1 MRATIDELR
10 SLSSQI
16 DDFFDLGDTEAAET
30 MLKKALIDSADNSA
44 YHLFFLAEVA
54 GYRDR
59 DRKKQKEYLLQA
71 YRQNENDPFIVR
83 NVGVY
88 YLLDNSERKAIRFF
102 DKALALDP
110 ADFAAAR
117 HLGLAFS
124 NLGREKRAMAW
135 FTRAISLNPR
145 DYDAL
150 RQSGVSL
157 SKLGKDREAIEW
169 YKKALAVNEKDYDAM
184 RQLGVS
190 LAMLGKYEAACTWL
204 NLALV
209 IKPTDFETQRNLKL
223 LLKKMT
229 GEGETILTKLL
240 NRLGRKVG
248 TFFRGLLSLL
258 ISH

>member
-16 DDFFDLGDTEAAET
+16 DDFFDLGNSEAAEA
-30 MLKKALIDSADNSA
+30 LLSKALIDSADNSA
-44 YHLFFLAEVA
+44 YQLFFLAEVA
-54 GYRDR
+54 GYLER
-59 DRKKQKEYLLQA
+59 DRKKQKENLLQA

-88 YLLDNSERKAIRFF
+88 FLLDNSERKAIRFF
-102 DKALALDP
+102 EKALALDP

-117 HLGLAFS
+117 HIGLAFS
-124 NLGREKRAMAW
+124 NLGREKSAMEW
-135 FTRAISLNPR
+135 FARAISLNPL

-157 SKLGKDREAIEW
+157 SKLGKDREAVEW

-190 LAMLGKYEAACTWL
+190 LAMLGKFEAACTWL

-229 GEGETILTKLL
+229 GEGETILTRLL
-240 NRLGRKVG
+240 NRLGRKIG
-248 TFFRGLLSLL
+248 TLLRGLLSTLVN
-258 ISH
+258 H